1 MLNILRPRKKTI
13 KFENNSEYRRKLVK
27 IYYIVKDDIN
37 VYINNIIN
45 YDVDNP
51 IPIPTSY

>member
-1 MLNILRPRKKTI
+1 MLNILKPRKKAI
-13 KFENNSEYRRKLVK
+13 RFEDSNKYKRKLVK

-45 YDVDNP
+45 YDIDNP
-51 IPIPTSY
+51 IPITTSY